1 METEEQIS
9 SSASNSEKNPAS
21 LLLLLFIHT
30 DMGLNTLTLA
40 ICSILFW
47 SLLMILVVE
56 RLAVTFLGQTY
67 NFHLVGDKM
76 GRFVLT
82 HI

>member
-9 SSASNSEKNPAS
+9 SSASNSEKPAS
-21 LLLLLFIHT
+21 LLLLLFKHT
-30 DMGLNTLTLA
+30 DMRLNTLTLA

-47 SLLMILVVE
+47 SLMILLVE

-76 GRFVLT
+76 GGFVLT